1 MATREFVRGQCDVGD
16 ACLSYL
22 RRSGEGPALVLI
34 PGSWMDTEQWHE
46 TVKRLDVDL
55 QLLLIDLRGHGGSW
69 PPPVQGSING
79 FAGDVLS
86 VIKSVGLSQ
95 FYVGGHSIGGMVALE
110 LGCLEPSGLRGIVS
124 VEGWTHHSVR
134 AVAFDNR
141 VDNTLSPEQVAQLA
155 TAARKTKERWPE
167 SAVRSFLSIWRSWD
181 GYDFL
186 CRSHIP
192 ILEVWGDRGMSRRP
206 NAQQLRIPERDNIE
220 LRWIEN
226 ASHSLPFE
234 RPGDLAEII
243 NGFIERTEAR

>member
-22 RRSGEGPALVLI
+22 WRSGEGLALVLI
-34 PGSWMDTEQWHE
+34 PGSWRDAGQWQE
-46 TVKRLDVDL
+46 TVKGLDPDL
-55 QLLLIDLRGHGGSW
+55 PLLLVELRGHGRSR
-69 PPPVQGSING
+69 PPPEQGSING

-110 LGCLEPSGLRGIVS
+110 LGRLEASGLRGIIS

-134 AVAFDNR
+134 ATAFDDQ
-141 VDNTLSPEQVAQLA
+141 VDSTLSPAQVEQLA
-155 TAARKTKERWPE
+155 AEARATKERWPA
-167 SAVRSFLSIWRSWD
+167 SAVKSFLATWRSWD

-186 CRSHIP
+186 CRSRVP

-243 NGFIERTEAR
+243 NGFVERTEAR